1 MIICLYKFYRN
12 PWEGVNLLPFI
23 DGVLLKKSIAEHCP
37 DTALTAEERSRN
49 RCGEV
54 FIYTHDL
61 TVSDTVPSCNREIG
75 LLDIQNCHSKVE
87 YISWSFRTDLV
98 FKPEVIPG
106 TKIPYPGFPS
116 LNVLPIIETEL
127 NPIGVNC
134 FGSNSKYST
143 MVLYLRSLPE
153 LPGAKELAP
162 KVLGQT
168 LFINWPMMHEAK
180 VSHLL
185 SL

>member
-1 MIICLYKFYRN
+1 M
-12 PWEGVNLLPFI
+12 PFI